1 MPRATKTHIGLIL
14 LDFMK
19 MIGAQITRC
28 FPHLGLKGKRRGSNF
43 SPLWLLALI
52 LFALPAA
59 SDGQQTSEQHI
70 NLAIQQY
77 LEALMRPTA
86 QSEGWQRMRIT
97 HTSTPLGSSRQV
109 AHCGQLPIVSG
120 GSSTDTS
127 RQRLTL
133 TCADQPGWSLNV
145 NTEVQILLSVLVT
158 TRVINRG
165 EVITLADLKRQ
176 EIDINKAPRGFY
188 HRPDQVTGMGAK
200 RRIRAN
206 QVLSPTLIALP
217 LAVKRGDKVK
227 IVATQDGISAS
238 MSGEAISNAAEG
250 EVIRVKNL
258 SSGKTIDA
266 KVIAPG
272 VVTSIF

>member
-1 MPRATKTHIGLIL
+1 
-14 LDFMK
+14 MK
-19 MIGAQITRC
+19 MIGIHITRC
-28 FPHLGLKGKRRGSNF
+28 FPHLNAKGKTGGSST
-43 SPLWLLALI
+43 SPYWLLLLA
-52 LFALPAA
+52 LFALPAT
-59 SDGQQTSEQHI
+59 SSEHQPSEQQI
-70 NLAIQQY
+70 NVAIQQY

-86 QSEGWQRMRIT
+86 QREGWQGMRIT

-109 AHCGQLPIVSG
+109 ARCNQPPVVSG
-120 GSSTDTS
+120 GSRSDTN

-133 TCADQPGWSLNV
+133 TCPDQPGWALNV
-145 NTEVQILLSVLVT
+145 NTDVQILLPVLAT

-165 EVITLADLKRQ
+165 EVITQGDLKRQ

-217 LAVKRGDKVK
+217 LAVKRGDKVN

-238 MSGEAISNAAEG
+238 MSGEAISNGAEG
-250 EVIRVKNL
+250 EVIRVKNI

-266 KVIAPG
+266 KIIAPG